1 MALRWTYCHFMKSVH
16 QHLDQSKWFKL
27 TMISKWSE
35 LTVNLVHFTNNTT
48 PHPFITSI
56 EPIDSKKCEERK
68 KDSPLA
74 QTICQAS
81 FRPIFL
87 IAGQPEPPH
96 PFNTLIELVFQ
107 GPVQSS
113 LFLARPELDWSK
125 VSKIVKKPDQTPKN
139 RLKPRPVFTQ
149 SFTSNWSIKFK
160 FYSFFSFFLSFW
172 SWESVNIWGHSN
184 KNCKKKKKK
193 NIEKCI
199 CFCDFYNFY
208 HSDLKS

>member
-1 MALRWTYCHFMKSVH
+1 M
-16 QHLDQSKWFKL
+16 
-27 TMISKWSE
+27 
-35 LTVNLVHFTNNTT
+35 NLVHFTNNTT

-113 LFLARPELDWSK
+113 LLGFFWQDQNWTGLKFPRLSK
-125 VSKIVKKPDQTPKN
+125 NQT
-139 RLKPRPVFTQ
+139 RLQK
-149 SFTSNWSIKFK
+149 TS
-160 FYSFFSFFLSFW
+160 
-172 SWESVNIWGHSN
+172 
-184 KNCKKKKKK
+184 
-193 NIEKCI
+193 
-199 CFCDFYNFY
+199 
-208 HSDLKS
+208 